1 MKKIGLLGGSFDPIH
16 FGHLNLAFELMERGQ
31 LEEVWFI
38 PAHVNPLKTHI
49 PPVSFEHRL
58 AMLKLA
64 VEGISPFKIKDLESR
79 RPAPS
84 YTVETLRLLLAE
96 FTARVESPHF
106 YLLLGEDSIASFVHW
121 HLPHEIV
128 KMAHLLIGSRSGS
141 YVLQEVERD
150 PVLWEAIQKGMIKT
164 RLMDISSTD
173 LRHRL
178 NQGLYCGHLVPVKV
192 LDYIHKNQLY
202 QSI

>member
-128 KMAHLLIGSRSGS
+128 KMAHLLIGSCLMGSDPKGNDQNAFNGHFKYRFAPSFKSRVILRPSGS
-141 YVLQEVERD
+141 
-150 PVLWEAIQKGMIKT
+150 G
-164 RLMDISSTD
+164 
-173 LRHRL
+173 
-178 NQGLYCGHLVPVKV
+178 
-192 LDYIHKNQLY
+192 
-202 QSI
+202 

>member
-106 YLLLGEDSIASFVHW
+106 YLLLGEDSIASGTS
-121 HLPHEIV
+121 
-128 KMAHLLIGSRSGS
+128 AHRISFGILCFTRGRTGSCLMGSDPKGNDQNAFNGHFKYRFAPSFKSRVILRPSGS
-141 YVLQEVERD
+141 
-150 PVLWEAIQKGMIKT
+150 G
-164 RLMDISSTD
+164 
-173 LRHRL
+173 
-178 NQGLYCGHLVPVKV
+178 
-192 LDYIHKNQLY
+192 
-202 QSI
+202 